1 MIEGYIG
8 KNTNQ
13 CNMNKN
19 VLVSYT
25 KTNKSHDKN
34 KIQNENNLKN
44 QRIAENILKTSII
57 SYNTQIDKVQN
68 QNPDLINKYQHC
80 QKNVEIEKTQ
90 ANLDDLNTK
99 DSEESKKEKKTE
111 ERHSFVTYVIC
122 IGGFITLVISFI
134 IHCVYKFV
142 RWWRNRRRRRNEP
155 EEAKSSDEDEDFNID
170 DDSSG
175 PVEESDFDVA
185 DINFDDTDS
194 IFDTDSSPLPPP
206 LPSEYPLDNEANLT
220 AYFRRHGMLRDDRN

>member
-1 MIEGYIG
+1 
-8 KNTNQ
+8 
-13 CNMNKN
+13 
-19 VLVSYT
+19 
-25 KTNKSHDKN
+25 
-34 KIQNENNLKN
+34 IQ
-44 QRIAENILKTSII
+44 ENILKTTITSC
-57 SYNTQIDKVQN
+57 NTQIDEVKN
-68 QNPDLINKYQHC
+68 SNPDLINKYQYC
-80 QKNVEIEKTQ
+80 QKNVESKETQ
-90 ANLDDLNTK
+90 ADLDDLNTK
-99 DSEESKKEKKTE
+99 DCEESKKTE
-111 ERHSFVTYVIC
+111 ERHSVVTYVIC

-194 IFDTDSSPLPPP
+194 IFDSDSSSLPPP
-206 LPSEYPLDNEANLT
+206 LPSEYPLDNEANLI
-220 AYFRRHGMLRDDRN
+220 AYYKRHGLLRDDRN